1 MTETSEELIMP
12 GKLDA
17 EEQADLEAELVRSQV
32 EAHLGEDG
40 ARECSRCGC
49 LLLDNGFSVSLMG
62 HGLFCNDWV
71 ECVARAVEVLRDDS
85 LDMDLKCDKC
95 RQGLRGRGFRVV
107 SAGTRL
113 ECEDAEEC
121 AARRASP

>member
-49 LLLDNGFSVSLMG
+49 LLLDKRL
-62 HGLFCNDWV
+62 LR
-71 ECVARAVEVLRDDS
+71 VADGARTIL
-85 LDMDLKCDKC
+85 
-95 RQGLRGRGFRVV
+95 Q
-107 SAGTRL
+107 RL
-113 ECEDAEEC
+113 G
-121 AARRASP
+121 